1 MSEEQAEN
9 SSPASGSV
17 ANNSS
22 NSAITTVNSGKPQ
35 VMNGLLWFFGVVLLI
50 AAALVPSR
58 LPDLIASGRDTLVQI
73 SIMAVLA
80 IVGIGLMLITNQ
92 GGSFFKLLKDV
103 RVELGRVTWP
113 SKDETWEYTWKV
125 LVLMI
130 IAGMLVWA
138 LDALLT
144 PLIAT
149 IIG

>member
-17 ANNSS
+17 ASKTS
-22 NSAITTVNSGKPQ
+22 KSAITTVNSGKPQ
-35 VMNGLLWFFGVVLLI
+35 VMNGLLWFFGVILLL

-58 LPDLIASGRDTLVQI
+58 LPDLIASGRDTWVQI
-73 SIMAVLA
+73 STMAVLA
-80 IVGIGLMLITNQ
+80 LVGIVLMLVTNQ

-103 RVELGRVTWP
+103 RVELMRVTWP

-130 IAGMLVWA
+130 ISGLLVWA

>member
-17 ANNSS
+17 ANHSS
-22 NSAITTVNSGKPQ
+22 NNTITTVNSGKPQ

-58 LPDLIASGRDTLVQI
+58 LPDLIASGRDTWVQLSTI
-73 SIMAVLA
+73 AVLA
-80 IVGIGLMLITNQ
+80 VVGIGLMLITNQ
-92 GGSFFKLLKDV
+92 GGSFFKLLADV

-130 IAGMLVWA
+130 IAGILVWA

-144 PLIAT
+144 PLIAM